1 MAQRLRVHTVLAKDA
16 HWENHLKLQIL
27 VDPMPLPSRF
37 TYSHVYMYTH
47 IFESHKIKS
56 FIKDERL
63 DKLTLIHQKTMQSL
77 I

>member
-1 MAQRLRVHTVLAKDA
+1 MAPRLKVHIALAKDTS
-16 HWENHLKLQIL
+16 WENHLKLQIL
-27 VDPMPLPSRF
+27 IDPMPLPSRF
-37 TYSHVYMYTH
+37 TYSYVYMCTH

-77 I
+77 K